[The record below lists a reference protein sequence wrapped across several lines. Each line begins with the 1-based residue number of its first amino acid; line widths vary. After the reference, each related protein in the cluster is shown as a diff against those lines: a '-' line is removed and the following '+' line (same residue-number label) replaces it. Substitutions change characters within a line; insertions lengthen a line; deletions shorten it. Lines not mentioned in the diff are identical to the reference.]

1 MIILYHWPPFRCS
14 PWCRTFLM
22 NMLNCTKCMQP
33 IGSVEPVLALN
44 KRWHPGCFVC
54 QGCNCN
60 LVDKHFSSNMNAPF
74 CENCFNKSYRPNCKA
89 LEFMI
94 GTDYEEAV
102 RQVRK
107 LLKKCS
113 QPIASDQ
120 KYAVIDGKPF
130 HATCFVCEVCQK
142 SLYGGKYADRKGR
155 ITCLAHR

>member
-1 MIILYHWPPFRCS
+1 MTS
-14 PWCRTFLM
+14 A

-54 QGCNCN
+54 EGCNCN
-60 LVDKHFSSNMNAPF
+60 LVDKNFSSNMNAPF
-74 CENCFNKSYRPNCKA
+74 CETCFNKSYRPNCK
-89 LEFMI
+89 
-94 GTDYEEAV
+94 
-102 RQVRK
+102 
-107 LLKKCS
+107 KCS
-113 QPIASDQ
+113 QPIVSDQ
-120 KYAVIDGKPF
+120 KYAVIGGKPF